1 MQTGGARR
9 KMKYLFFDTECAN
22 CFDRTGKLF
31 SIGFVLTDENFNV
44 SEPREDILIN
54 PDAPFDW
61 FVVRKM
67 MAYDRRIF
75 KTKPKFDAVFP
86 RLVELLDGA
95 VAVGFNTAADVVYLL
110 DECNRYKLDPPKI
123 RFFDVQLWEQKL
135 SERQNVCR
143 LAAAYETWCGM
154 EAHDA
159 HRSDMDAEMTMNVAK
174 AMCARLGINMDEAV
188 AANPDFQGETEGF
201 YYAYSTEEMRDSR
214 DKTPRPHYRKVKP
227 GQENFCLRGSRNYE
241 MFMRFA
247 EDINKRNDGKKVCL
261 SDNLESF
268 DYDRAMR
275 ALTRIDAAGMGYTFK
290 PAEAAVY
297 VSVAREDETGKMRK
311 CSKFN
316 RARRLAKEGA
326 IEMMTADEFESAYP
340 LPEGANLDW
349 DRFDK
354 PEFAREV
361 KRKKRKRRKN
371 NDPTKQGSHR

>member
-22 CFDRTGKLF
+22 CFDKTGKLF

-44 SEPREDILIN
+44 LEPREDILIN

-75 KTKPKFDAVFP
+75 KTKPKFDGIFP
-86 RLVELLDGA
+86 RLAELLDGA

-110 DECNRYKLDPPKI
+110 DECNRYHIEPPKI

-159 HRSDMDAEMTMNVAK
+159 HRSDMDAEMTMDVAK

-188 AANPDFQGETEGF
+188 AANPHGIGVLLCGSAHGVTMQANRFPGARAINALTPESAAAGR
-201 YYAYSTEEMRDSR
+201 RD
-214 DKTPRPHYRKVKP
+214 DHA
-227 GQENFCLRGSRNYE
+227 N
-241 MFMRFA
+241 
-247 EDINKRNDGKKVCL
+247 IVCL
-261 SDNLESF
+261 AADQLDAVTMEQIIKTF
-268 DYDRAMR
+268 CH
-275 ALTRIDAAGMGYTFK
+275 TR
-290 PAEAAVY
+290 PAT
-297 VSVAREDETGKMRK
+297 DERYL
-311 CSKFN
+311 
-316 RARRLAKEGA
+316 RRVRRLDQTPATDAKE
-326 IEMMTADEFESAYP
+326 
-340 LPEGANLDW
+340 
-349 DRFDK
+349 
-354 PEFAREV
+354 
-361 KRKKRKRRKN
+361 
-371 NDPTKQGSHR
+371 Q